1 MSFLLWLE
9 LTRIGTFVRESES
22 LLGYPTF
29 STLHTIG
36 LAIIVGLSTVV
47 AVRLLGFAPT
57 LRLVPLKKLFPIMW
71 FGFAIN
77 TFSGSGLAAAAATQ
91 TIPDP
96 MFIAKI
102 TCVLGAVVILRVLQV
117 RVFRDSELEN
127 KSLDATNKFL
137 AGSLLCLW
145 LLAMITGRVI
155 AYKFF
160 EG

>member
-9 LTRIGTFVRESES
+9 LTRIGTFVRESEL

-36 LAIIVGLSTVV
+36 LAIIVGLSPVV

-57 LRLVPLKKLFPIMW
+57 MRLVPLKKLFPIMW

-91 TIPDP
+91 TIPHP
-96 MFIAKI
+96 ILIPKI
-102 TCVLGAVVILRVLQV
+102 NCVLRAGVIFRVVH
-117 RVFRDSELEN
+117 
-127 KSLDATNKFL
+127 
-137 AGSLLCLW
+137 
-145 LLAMITGRVI
+145 
-155 AYKFF
+155 
-160 EG
+160 